1 MSSAKLS
8 LSSLKNIPSTMMAIL
23 CTNAE
28 MANRGLLP
36 NLSTSKTASPVKTIW
51 KFTTCPKKNET
62 KYCYICMELE
72 PE

>member
-8 LSSLKNIPSTMMAIL
+8 LSSLKNIPSTIMAIL

-28 MANRGLLP
+28 MANRAHLP

-62 KYCYICMELE
+62 KYCYICME